1 MNMCQ
6 NKNSINQ
13 RLDNKQ
19 NKKINK
25 KKTRYI
31 VNKIYKTILT

>member
-1 MNMCQ
+1 MHKKKLKRLEMNMCQ

-19 NKKINK
+19 KIH
-25 KKTRYI
+25 
-31 VNKIYKTILT
+31 KIYKQNI